1 MLIHQLIQAIF
12 ILRAVFSRSKTSSKN
27 EKQLGDT
34 ECEVTF
40 TQVEHTCKVHHKVL
54 VHVPGSF
61 LVTTISYG
69 LEV

>member
-40 TQVEHTCKVHHKVL
+40 TQSSTPAKFITK
-54 VHVPGSF
+54 F
-61 LVTTISYG
+61 
-69 LEV
+69 